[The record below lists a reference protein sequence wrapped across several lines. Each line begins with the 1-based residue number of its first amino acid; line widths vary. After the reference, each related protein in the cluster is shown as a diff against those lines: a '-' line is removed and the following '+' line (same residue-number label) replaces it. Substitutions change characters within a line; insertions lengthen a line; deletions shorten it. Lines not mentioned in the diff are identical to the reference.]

1 MCDLTKIFADKAAR
15 LVAPSDGG
23 IVEAEAF
30 HHAACAQAAEQ
41 TDPVGGKPAY
51 VITATLATDH
61 PAYGGHHRVLFAD
74 RLALELRAF
83 REVSQGTSLDVTVD
97 GWLRSQRGQAVVV
110 ADRVM
115 YHVSDAVRQEAA
127 RLTDRLLA
135 LAAVRR

>member
-1 MCDLTKIFADKAAR
+1 VKRQNLVMLTGKLADY
-15 LVAPSDGG
+15 
-23 IVEAEAF
+23 
-30 HHAACAQAAEQ
+30 AEQ
-41 TDPVGGKPAY
+41 TDPVAGRPAY
-51 VITATLATDH
+51 VITATLVTDH

-83 REVSQGTSLDVTVD
+83 REVSQGASLEVTVD

-115 YHVSDAVRQEAA
+115 YHVGDVTRQEAA

-135 LAAVRR
+135 LAGQRR

>member
-1 MCDLTKIFADKAAR
+1 MKRQNLVMLTGKLGDY
-15 LVAPSDGG
+15 
-23 IVEAEAF
+23 
-30 HHAACAQAAEQ
+30 AEQ
-41 TDPVGGKPAY
+41 TEAIGGRSTY

-83 REVSQGTSLDVTVD
+83 REVSQETPLEVTVD

-135 LAAVRR
+135 LAAQRR

>member
-1 MCDLTKIFADKAAR
+1 MKR
-15 LVAPSDGG
+15 QNLVMLIGKLDDY
-23 IVEAEAF
+23 
-30 HHAACAQAAEQ
+30 AEQ
-41 TDPVGGKPAY
+41 TEDLGGKAAY
-51 VITATLATDH
+51 VVTATLATDH

-83 REVSQGTSLDVTVD
+83 RAANQDAPLEVTVD

-115 YHVSDAVRQEAA
+115 YHVSDAVRQEAG

-135 LAAVRR
+135 LAGQRR

>member
-1 MCDLTKIFADKAAR
+1 MKR
-15 LVAPSDGG
+15 QNLVMLIGKLDDYT
-23 IVEAEAF
+23 
-30 HHAACAQAAEQ
+30 EQ
-41 TDPVGGKPAY
+41 TEAIGGKPAY
-51 VITATLATDH
+51 VVTATLATDH

-83 REVSQGTSLDVTVD
+83 REVSQGVPLEVTVD

-115 YHVSDAVRQEAA
+115 YHVSDAVRQAAA
-127 RLTDRLLA
+127 RLTERLLA